1 MRGGHKIDLGR
12 RSPWWRGRQEGAG
25 HHHYCWSQF
34 LAGFI
39 HPVWWHPPD
48 DGRQH
53 GGGGGAG
60 DHQQEQ
66 VRHTKGSRHH
76 HRLGRRSPHPLP
88 SSKPAGSRE
97 EVNNLAGGAW
107 RGLEECWGIWE
118 NFRVTLE
125 SKSGGFTF

>member
-1 MRGGHKIDLGR
+1 VALTRGGVSLLSTEGLGTMEEQVTTNYKEFSR
-12 RSPWWRGRQEGAG
+12 QGGVNITAPLPRGR
-25 HHHYCWSQF
+25 
-34 LAGFI
+34 
-39 HPVWWHPPD
+39 
-48 DGRQH
+48 
-53 GGGGGAG
+53 
-60 DHQQEQ
+60 
-66 VRHTKGSRHH
+66 RHH